1 MDETLLT
8 INSMSSFLVAHQRA
22 RGRTPEQVSALLR
35 ELHALDAGDDRDAV
49 SRAYYATFAG
59 ERADELAALGER
71 WFADLSLD
79 VFHAGVADEV
89 TALRDAG
96 TYVVLVSGA
105 PPATVAPVARALGAD
120 AWFAT
125 VQEDVDGV
133 LTGVATDAVIGARK
147 AFVVGQVTRE
157 RGVAADECVAYGDH
171 ASDLPMLESVGAGV
185 VVGADPVLT
194 AAAAR
199 HGWRTIPAAQP
210 TPAEAATLEAQSVP
224 AATVV
229 PGGRPAEGAPYAPAQ
244 SFAQALSAD
253 LP

>member
-1 MDETLLT
+1 VDETLLT

-35 ELHALDAGDDRDAV
+35 ELHALDVGDDRDAV

-59 ERADELAALGER
+59 ERADDLAALGER

-157 RGVAADECVAYGDH
+157 RGVAADECIAYGDH

-199 HGWRTIPAAQP
+199 HGWRTIPAAP
-210 TPAEAATLEAQSVP
+210 SPGAQSPAAPSAP
-224 AATVV
+224 AATVL
-229 PGGRPAEGAPYAPAQ
+229 PAEGAPHAPAQ
-244 SFAQALSAD
+244 LFAPAVSAD